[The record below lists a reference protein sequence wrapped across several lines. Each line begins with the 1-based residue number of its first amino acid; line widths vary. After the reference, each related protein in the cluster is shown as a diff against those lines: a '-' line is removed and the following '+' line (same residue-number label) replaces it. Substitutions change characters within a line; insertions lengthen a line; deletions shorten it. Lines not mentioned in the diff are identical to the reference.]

1 MIIDLI
7 IERKDHEALIAQG
20 KTHELLL
27 GVRRDVLVDGAEV
40 VEEDGVKFTKIPLE
54 YSAKAFYQ
62 QVIMYGE
69 VGHGI
74 SEAMDYGT
82 EDDVKRAL
90 CKYIEDGGYNM
101 ELCNYINERS
111 WL

>member
-7 IERKDHEALIAQG
+7 IERKDNEALIAQG
-20 KTHELLL
+20 KTYEYLL
-27 GVRRDVLVDGAEV
+27 GVRRGKLYDGVDI
-40 VEEDGVKFTKIPLE
+40 VEEDGVKFTKIPLK

-62 QVIMYGE
+62 QVLMYGE